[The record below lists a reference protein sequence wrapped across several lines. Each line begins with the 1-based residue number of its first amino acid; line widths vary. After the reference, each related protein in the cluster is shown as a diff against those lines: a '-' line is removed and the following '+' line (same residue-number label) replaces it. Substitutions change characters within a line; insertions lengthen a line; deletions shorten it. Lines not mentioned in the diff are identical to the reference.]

1 MTDKLNGDVIEIDGL
16 DFAYPGAP
24 KIFENL
30 SQNFA
35 AGRFYLISGP
45 SGAGKSTLLRL
56 MTRLEEPS
64 AGHIRFMGRR
74 LNECPAAR
82 LRRTVLYVQQT
93 PTVVA
98 GTVKDNLLLPFN
110 FRVNRDL
117 AVPGDQ
123 TLSGLL
129 RRFLL
134 AGVGLNAD
142 AQTLSVG
149 QLQRLCL
156 IRGLLLEPK
165 VVLLDE
171 PASALDETS
180 RKVVEDT
187 AEELCDGRG
196 LTVIMVSHRR
206 FEPGTVAPVRL
217 RIDKAAVERE
227 R

>member
-1 MTDKLNGDVIEIDGL
+1 MTDEPTGTVIEIDEL
-16 DFAYPGAP
+16 DFAYPGARNL
-24 KIFENL
+24 FENL
-30 SQNFA
+30 SQEFV
-35 AGRFYLISGP
+35 AGRFYLITGP

-56 MTRLEEPS
+56 IIRLEEPT

-74 LNECPAAR
+74 LTDYPVAR

-93 PTVVA
+93 PTVAA
-98 GTVKDNLLLPFN
+98 GSVKDNLLLPFT

-117 AVPGDQ
+117 PVPDDEK
-123 TLSGLL
+123 LSGQL

-134 AGVGLNAD
+134 EDIGLDTD

-165 VVLLDE
+165 VVMLDE

-187 AEELCDGRG
+187 AEQLCDGRG

-206 FEPGTVAPVRL
+206 FEPGLVTPVHL
-217 RIDKAAVERE
+217 RIHKAAVERVK
-227 R
+227 